1 METLRVRNGDVELAV
16 HVAGAGP
23 TIVLLHGWPDTSAL
37 WEDVAKELVR
47 EGYRVAVPDLRGCG
61 QSSKPASVEAYAMGH
76 LVADVACILDALG
89 SEGVTLVGHD
99 WGASLAWVC
108 ATYLGARVE
117 RLVVLSVGHPTAFR
131 SGGLDQQIRSWYTLL
146 FAHEGLGEA
155 FLRHHDYEAVHQW
168 MAHPR
173 AEEIVAELERDGQ
186 IRTHLLWYRANLPPD
201 AFVSAPPVLA
211 PVAVATLGVWS
222 SGDRALTEAQMRN
235 SAAYCVGGF
244 DYVRLEGFGHWL
256 PLEAPA
262 EVTREI
268 LSFVR
273 RS

>member
-1 METLRVRNGDVELAV
+1 MGE
-16 HVAGAGP
+16 GP

-37 WEDVAKELVR
+37 WDDVAPELVR
-47 EGYRVAVPDLRGCG
+47 AGYRVALPDLRGCG
-61 QSSKPASVEAYAMGH
+61 QSSKPASVQEYAMPL
-76 LVADVACILDALG
+76 LVADVAHILDALG
-89 SEGVTLVGHD
+89 TERVTLVGHD

-108 ATYLGARVE
+108 AAYLGARLE

-155 FLRHHDYEAVHQW
+155 FLRHNDYEAVHQW
-168 MAHPR
+168 MGHPR
-173 AEEIVAELERDGQ
+173 ASEVVAELERDGQ

-201 AFVSAPPVLA
+201 AFVSEPPVLA
-211 PVAVATLGVWS
+211 LIGAPTLGVWS
-222 SGDRALTEAQMRN
+222 SGDRALGEQQMRN
-235 SAAYCVGGF
+235 SSRYCVGGF

-268 LSFVR
+268 LAFVR
-273 RS
+273 AT